1 VTDPA
6 QVVVFLGPSLAVDE
20 ARRVLAARYLP
31 PARCGDVLR
40 VRRLEPRVIAVVDG
54 LFETTAA
61 VWHKEILLALE
72 DGIRVFGAASMGAL
86 RAAELDRF
94 GMIGVG
100 AIYAAYRDGRIESDA
115 AVMVSHA
122 PAELGHRPLTLAL
135 VDAEAVLHAA
145 RLGPTERR
153 ALLAIARGLNFRVR
167 SWAAIFAAFADRVG
181 AAAAERV
188 AGVIAGA
195 AFSQKERDTAELLER
210 LATDRFG
217 EAAGCDVPRT
227 LFLER
232 LLSACA

>member
-1 VTDPA
+1 MKPVI
-6 QVVVFLGPSLAVDE
+6 VFAGPSLPVRPACGP
-20 ARRVLAARYLP
+20 AIRLLP
-31 PARCGDVLR
+31 PARCGDLIR
-40 VRRLEPRVIAVVDG
+40 AAREGPAAIALVDG
-54 LFETTAA
+54 VFETAPS
-61 VWHKEILLALE
+61 VWHKEILAVI
-72 DGIRVFGAASMGAL
+72 DAGVPVYGAASLGAL

-100 AIYAAYRDGRIESDA
+100 AIYAAYRDGGIESDA

-210 LATDRFG
+210 LATDRSG

>member
-1 VTDPA
+1 MKPVL
-6 QVVVFLGPSLAVDE
+6 VFAGPSLPVRPVCGPAI
-20 ARRVLAARYLP
+20 RLLP
-31 PARCGDVLR
+31 PARCGDLIRALR
-40 VRRLEPRVIAVVDG
+40 EDPAAIALVDG
-54 LFETTAA
+54 VFETAPS
-61 VWHKEILLALE
+61 VWHKEILAVI
-72 DGIRVFGAASMGAL
+72 DAGVPVYGAASLGAL

-100 AIYAAYRDGRIESDA
+100 AIYTAYRDGGLESDA

-135 VDAEAVLHAA
+135 VDAEVVLRVAPLDPAERAVL
-145 RLGPTERR
+145 T
-153 ALLAIARGLNFRVR
+153 AIARRLNFRVR
-167 SWAAIFAAFADRVG
+167 SWAAIVAAFADRFG

-188 AGVIAGA
+188 SGVIAA
-195 AFSQKERDTAELLER
+195 TAFSQKEHDTAELLER

-217 EAAGCDVPRT
+217 EAARCDVPQT

>member
-1 VTDPA
+1 MKPVI
-6 QVVVFLGPSLAVDE
+6 VFAGPSLPVRPAWGP
-20 ARRVLAARYLP
+20 AIRLRP
-31 PARCGDVLR
+31 PARCGDLIR
-40 VRRLEPRVIAVVDG
+40 AAREGPAAIALVDG
-54 LFETTAA
+54 IFETAPS
-61 VWHKEILLALE
+61 VWHKEILAVI
-72 DGIRVFGAASMGAL
+72 DAGVPVYGAASLGAL

-100 AIYAAYRDGRIESDA
+100 AIYAAYRDGGIESDA

-135 VDAEAVLHAA
+135 VDAEAVLRVA
-145 RLGPTERR
+145 RLDLAERR

-167 SWAAIFAAFADRVG
+167 SWAAIIAAFADRAG

-188 AGVIAGA
+188 ACAIAGA

-210 LATDRFG
+210 LATDRFS
-217 EAAGCDVPRT
+217 EPVCCDVPRT

>member
-1 VTDPA
+1 MKPIIMFA
-6 QVVVFLGPSLAVDE
+6 GPSLPVRPACGP
-20 ARRVLAARYLP
+20 AIRLRP
-31 PARCGDVLR
+31 PARCGDLIR
-40 VRRLEPRVIAVVDG
+40 AAREGPAAIALVDG
-54 LFETTAA
+54 VFETAPS
-61 VWHKEILLALE
+61 VWHKEILAVI
-72 DGIRVFGAASMGAL
+72 DAGVPVYGAASLGAL

-100 AIYAAYRDGRIESDA
+100 AIYAAYRDGGIESDA

-135 VDAEAVLHAA
+135 VDAEAVLHVG
-145 RLGPTERR
+145 RLDPAERR

-167 SWAAIFAAFADRVG
+167 SWAAIINAFADRTS

-188 AGVIAGA
+188 AGEIAGA
-195 AFSQKERDTAELLER
+195 AFSQKERDTAALLER

-217 EAAGCDVPRT
+217 EALCCDVPRT